1 MNAKP
6 VLDAFD
12 RYQRF
17 LIGTHVNPDP
27 DALASQVAL
36 GLFLESRGKKV
47 SLIGEA
53 PVPER
58 FSFLPGMNKIKPL
71 GRKRS
76 LRYDAAIITDA
87 GDIDRIGMVRRLLA
101 EGRPVINIDH
111 HVTNTGFGD
120 INYVVADASST
131 CEVVF
136 GLLKRS
142 GAELTRDLAEL
153 LYVGAMTDTGSFRYS
168 NTSARTHLMVADL
181 MRFPIEANGLY
192 KRIYEQV
199 PLNDLK
205 YFTKLVSE
213 FDSLYDGK
221 LICVDLPRAIVKKF
235 SAQFDL
241 RDKIFGY
248 LRTVEGVEVLIIFT
262 EEKGGI
268 TRVNFRSQGGVD
280 VAQVAAKFQGG
291 GHSKASGCTIAGDI
305 KAAHRKI
312 LPEVKKALKPQQ
324 TMLT

>member
-12 RYQRF
+12 RYKTF
-17 LIGTHVNPDP
+17 LICTHVNPDP
-27 DALASQVAL
+27 DALASQAAL
-36 GLFLESRGKKV
+36 GLFLEGKGKEV
-47 SLIGEA
+47 FLMSEL
-53 PVPER
+53 PVPAR
-58 FSFLPGMNKIKPL
+58 FSFLPGMHKIKPL
-71 GRKRS
+71 GRRRV
-76 LRYDAAIITDA
+76 LDYDAVVITDA
-87 GDIDRIGMVRRLLA
+87 GDLDRIGMLKRLLVA
-101 EGRPVINIDH
+101 GCPIINIDH

-120 INYVVADASST
+120 INYVVSDASST

-136 GLLKRS
+136 GLLKNARV
-142 GAELTRDLAEL
+142 ELTEDLAEL
-153 LYVGAMTDTGSFRYS
+153 LYVGVMTDTGSFRYS
-168 NTSARTHLMVADL
+168 NTSARTHLMIADL
-181 MRFPIEANGLY
+181 MRFPIEANELY

-221 LICVDLPRAIVKKF
+221 LISVDLPRAIVRKF

-248 LRTVEGVEVLIIFT
+248 LRTVEGVEALIIFT
-262 EEKGGI
+262 EEKGGF
-268 TRVNFRSQGGVD
+268 TRVNFRSQGRID
-280 VAQVAAKFQGG
+280 VSQVAARFQGG

-305 KAAHRKI
+305 KTAHRKV
-312 LPEVKKALKPQQ
+312 LPEMKAALKAL
-324 TMLT
+324 

>member
-1 MNAKP
+1 MNAKL
-6 VLDAFD
+6 VLEALD
-12 RYQRF
+12 RYQIF
-17 LIGTHVNPDP
+17 LICTHVNPDP
-27 DALASQVAL
+27 DALASQAAL
-36 GLFLESRGKKV
+36 GLFLESKGKQV
-47 SLIGEA
+47 FLISEL

-58 FSFLPGMNKIKPL
+58 FSFLPGMHKIKPL
-71 GRKRS
+71 GRKRA
-76 LRYDAAIITDA
+76 LNYDAVIITDA
-87 GDIDRIGMVRRLLA
+87 GDIDRIGMVSRLLVD
-101 EGRPVINIDH
+101 GRPVINIDH

-120 INYVVADASST
+120 INYVVSEASST

-136 GLLKRS
+136 GLLKKMD
-142 GAELTRDLAEL
+142 AELTHDLAEL
-153 LYVGAMTDTGSFRYS
+153 LYVGVMTDTGSFRYS
-168 NTSARTHLMVADL
+168 NTSARTHMMVADL
-181 MRFPIEANGLY
+181 MRFPIEANALY

-205 YFTKLVSE
+205 YFTKVVSE

-221 LICVDLPRAIVKKF
+221 LICVDLPRVIVKKF

-280 VAQVAAKFQGG
+280 VARVAAKFHGG
-291 GHSKASGCTIAGDI
+291 GHSKASGCTFAGDI
-305 KAAHRKI
+305 KTAHRKV
-312 LPEVKKALKPQQ
+312 LPEIKKALKS
-324 TMLT
+324 L